1 MQTTYQIQCNI
12 ASFFVLCFFGGGIE
26 EYSLFMKRMSH
37 KAFQLIRYAPPPAPR
52 ILGVCCKDG
61 VIRQWRSGKKIP
73 SFFFLRDLC
82 FLLGA

>member
-1 MQTTYQIQCNI
+1 
-12 ASFFVLCFFGGGIE
+12 
-26 EYSLFMKRMSH
+26 MKRMSH

-73 SFFFLRDLC
+73 SFFFFFKRSVFFVRSLEFKLLLLIISHFYLRKKT
-82 FLLGA
+82 